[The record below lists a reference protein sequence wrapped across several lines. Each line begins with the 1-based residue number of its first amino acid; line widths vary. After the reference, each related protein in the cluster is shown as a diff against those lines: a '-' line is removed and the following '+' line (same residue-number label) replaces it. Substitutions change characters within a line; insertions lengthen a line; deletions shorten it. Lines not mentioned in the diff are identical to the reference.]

1 MRRPVVLA
9 AAAAVTFLLTSCS
22 TPDSGGPGS
31 PEGPTT
37 PPVASTPV
45 PPPSQSPSPAGGA
58 SADPELDSGPD
69 HVADDVARRF
79 WASDTRTDSS
89 PADAAA
95 RTAARLTPD
104 YAKIATTV
112 LPTSA
117 AWQALTDH
125 DGHYVVEVTD
135 VDDATGTASTTSTRA
150 TRTRLVT
157 LTPTGAKGWTG
168 QPRYLVATFT
178 LTGREGGRWL
188 VDRIDVEESLT
199 GVSEHSHHH

>member
-1 MRRPVVLA
+1 MRRPALLA
-9 AAAAVTFLLTSCS
+9 AAAAMTFLLTSCS
-22 TPDSGGPGS
+22 TPDGGPGS
-31 PEGPTT
+31 HEGPT
-37 PPVASTPV
+37 PPPAASTPA
-45 PPPSQSPSPAGGA
+45 PPPSQSPSPAGSV
-58 SADPELDSGPD
+58 SADPELDSEPD
-69 HVADDVARRF
+69 RVADDVARRF

-95 RTAARLTPD
+95 RTAGRLTPD

-112 LPTSA
+112 LPTGA
-117 AWQALTDH
+117 AWQELADH
-125 DGHYVVEVTD
+125 EGHYVVEVAD

-150 TRTRLVT
+150 TRTRLIT

-168 QPRYLVATFT
+168 HPRYLVATFS

-199 GVSEHSHHH
+199 GGSEDAHSH